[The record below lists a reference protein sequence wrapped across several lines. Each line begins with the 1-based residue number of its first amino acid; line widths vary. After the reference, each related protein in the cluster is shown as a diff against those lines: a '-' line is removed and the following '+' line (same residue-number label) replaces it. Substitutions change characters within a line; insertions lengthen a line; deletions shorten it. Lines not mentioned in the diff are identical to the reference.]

1 MVDILV
7 KILQPSDSSSDEGD
21 LRYTLSVR
29 NLESLNI
36 DLMTP
41 ISNMPLPQAVN
52 GAIDNILTKAE
63 GNTLRFTVVWTLI
76 QEDSSVIST
85 TGNATINTSKY
96 SGGSV
101 DSPDEQA
108 RFLLEDFQSK
118 GVEWQYQIIIG
129 DSAISRAG
137 SVERLSL
144 QKTGSTPVTWKATLT
159 FIAGDVV
166 TI

>member
-1 MVDILV
+1 MVSIEV
-7 KILQPSDSSSDEGD
+7 KILKPDDVTSAEGD
-21 LRYTLSVR
+21 LRYTYSIR
-29 NLESLNI
+29 NLESLAI
-36 DLMTP
+36 DLMQP
-41 ISNMPLPQAVN
+41 ISNMPLPQADS
-52 GAIDNILTKAE
+52 GATANILTKAE

-76 QEDSSVIST
+76 QEASSVVTT
-85 TGNATINTSKY
+85 TGNAVINSTKY

-108 RFLLEDFQSK
+108 RFLLDDFQSI
-118 GVEWQYQIIIG
+118 GVDWQYQIIIG
-129 DSAISRAG
+129 DSAISKAG

-166 TI
+166 TV